1 MSKRAW
7 VRILLNEYRNYRDAY
22 QVLVIGVIVT
32 AISMAIVI
40 ASE

>member
-1 MSKRAW
+1 MGKRTW

-22 QVLVIGVIVT
+22 QVLIIGAIVT

-40 ASE
+40 ASK